1 MASMNLKSH
10 ILIPFSLK
18 ETIYL
23 NFLMVNLFIH
33 LLLISHG
40 GLTHVDRKSGILL
53 VELVLHVELPG
64 HIHVTPYGFC
74 TFKVIYKLMCA

>member
-1 MASMNLKSH
+1 MDSMNLKSY

-23 NFLMVNLFIH
+23 NFLMVNLFIY

-53 VELVLHVELPG
+53 VELVLYVEHPD
-64 HIHVTPYGFC
+64 HIHVISQGFC
-74 TFKVIYKLMCA
+74 RFKIIYVKY